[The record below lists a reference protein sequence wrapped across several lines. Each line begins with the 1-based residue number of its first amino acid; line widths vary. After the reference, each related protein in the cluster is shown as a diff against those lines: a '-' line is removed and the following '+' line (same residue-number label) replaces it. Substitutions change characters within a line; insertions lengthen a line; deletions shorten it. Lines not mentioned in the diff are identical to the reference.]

1 MNEKTSTKMYV
12 FVPEKNGKQPFAQC
26 GNYRKAYERIE
37 RHYNI
42 ACPTSRRI
50 IVENVLELVRDTI
63 RSIADYAKMDKAALE
78 KAIREMLATQQTDV
92 VKAQQKRLA
101 VCRTRHGELERLL
114 NKIYEDNALGRLP
127 EKRYESLLKTYGDEQ
142 GTLENEIMEIQSAVE
157 KYEDDSGRAERFMK
171 LVERYTD
178 FEEITP
184 IMIHEFVEKIVVH
197 SKENQYVQS
206 SPQRIEIHLN
216 FIGEFELPNTEREA
230 TPEELAEQ
238 ERIEKV
244 REYDRQRYQK
254 RKAAGYYDKQK
265 AEPKKEKKTA

>member
-1 MNEKTSTKMYV
+1 
-12 FVPEKNGKQPFAQC
+12 
-26 GNYRKAYERIE
+26 
-37 RHYNI
+37 
-42 ACPTSRRI
+42 
-50 IVENVLELVRDTI
+50 
-63 RSIADYAKMDKAALE
+63 
-78 KAIREMLATQQTDV
+78 MLS
-92 VKAQQKRLA
+92 
-101 VCRTRHGELERLL
+101 
-114 NKIYEDNALGRLP
+114 EDNALGRLP

-142 GTLENEIMEIQSAVE
+142 GALENEIMEIQSAVE

-171 LVERYTD
+171 LVERYTG

-216 FIGEFELPNTEREA
+216 FIGEFELPNAEREA

-238 ERIEKV
+238 KRIEKV

-265 AEPKKEKKTA
+265 TAPKKTERTAADLPMAANQ